1 MTGYVAFGVLV
12 VLSLLRPA
20 FASAQ
25 DPEALAAAS
34 RETAGLLIQQ
44 LGAQLK
50 AELAK
55 GGPDAAVTVCKTI
68 APELAGR
75 ISREKGWRVSRVSL
89 KTRNPLLGTP
99 DAWEQRVLEQF
110 DRRAAAGEKAEN
122 LELGEVVE
130 EPAGRY
136 YRYMKAIA
144 VQPLCL
150 TCHGTS
156 ETIPGPVLEKLRTEY
171 PYDRAIGYTTG
182 QVRGAV
188 TVKQPL

>member
-1 MTGYVAFGVLV
+1 MIPRAAFGA
-12 VLSLLRPA
+12 LLLLALAPFPA
-20 FASAQ
+20 AAQ
-25 DPEALAAAS
+25 DLDALMAAS
-34 RETAGLLIQQ
+34 RETAGQLIQQ
-44 LGAQLK
+44 LGAQLR

-55 GGPDAAVTVCKTI
+55 GGPDAAVAVCKTI

-89 KTRNPLLGTP
+89 KTRNPLLGAP
-99 DAWEQRVLEQF
+99 DAWEQQVLEQF
-110 DRRAAAGEKAEN
+110 DRRAAAGEKAET
-122 LELGEVVE
+122 LELGAVAE

-136 YRYMKAIA
+136 YRYMKAIP

-150 TCHGTS
+150 TCHGTA
-156 ETIPGPVLEKLRTEY
+156 ETIPMAVRERLTTEY
-171 PYDRAIGYTTG
+171 PHDRATGYSAG